1 MLYEGN
7 IQYAW
12 GNISP
17 QELVRRFWEA
27 LCRGGYGG
35 HGETYIDDKAI
46 WWSHGGELKGADS
59 PERIAFMRKILE
71 EAPDGGLRP
80 KNMEWDEIRARF
92 RKMKISADETGYHLF
107 YYGISRP
114 GFRYYHIDDNNI
126 YTVDIIDT
134 WNMTV
139 ENVGSFKGRFRIDL
153 PTREYLAVRIK
164 KARRTERE

>member
-35 HGETYIDDKAI
+35 HGETYIDDKAV
-46 WWSHGGELKGADS
+46 WWSHGGELKGDS

-80 KNMEWDEIRARF
+80 KNMEWDELCVVPEDENL
-92 RKMKISADETGYHLF
+92 AD
-107 YYGISRP
+107 
-114 GFRYYHIDDNNI
+114 
-126 YTVDIIDT
+126 
-134 WNMTV
+134 
-139 ENVGSFKGRFRIDL
+139 
-153 PTREYLAVRIK
+153 
-164 KARRTERE
+164 

>member
-35 HGETYIDDKAI
+35 HGETYIDDRAV
-46 WWSHGGELKGADS
+46 WWSHGGELKGDS

-80 KNMEWDEIRARF
+80 KTWNGTSYVWF
-92 RKMKISADETGYHLF
+92 RKMKSI
-107 YYGISRP
+107 
-114 GFRYYHIDDNNI
+114 
-126 YTVDIIDT
+126 
-134 WNMTV
+134 
-139 ENVGSFKGRFRIDL
+139 
-153 PTREYLAVRIK
+153 
-164 KARRTERE
+164 